1 MITNKLRNVLANEL
15 VFSIQMQSFH
25 WNVRGM
31 LFSQLHDFFGD
42 LYEGSYGTVDRFA
55 EYIRILGEMAPCCI
69 ADIYKDKSIPEI
81 TYVPGT
87 PQEML
92 QVAMTLNGEVL
103 ASVNELIAELDP
115 KEHAGLLDYASTV
128 NDMHNKWKWM
138 IKAHMDI

>member
-55 EYIRILGEMAPCCI
+55 EYVRILGELAPSCI
-69 ADIYKDKSIPEI
+69 ADIYKDKTIAEI
-81 TYVPGT
+81 HYVPGT

-103 ASVNELIAELDP
+103 ASVNELIAELNP
-115 KEHAGLLDYASTV
+115 KEHAGLLDYASAV

-138 IKAHMDI
+138 IKAHMDL